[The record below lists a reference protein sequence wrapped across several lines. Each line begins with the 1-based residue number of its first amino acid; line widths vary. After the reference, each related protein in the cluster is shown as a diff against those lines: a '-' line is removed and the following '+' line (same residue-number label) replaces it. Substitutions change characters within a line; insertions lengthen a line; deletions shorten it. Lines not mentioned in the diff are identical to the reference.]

1 MISYSNFSNTRVN
14 MATLYSNFFRASHLT
29 EYKKLIRSTLRERN
43 MTVLNLED
51 LLQYLNMTRLDL
63 AYNLRKSI
71 PREKR
76 KTQEREQNI
85 ASIIHNLAS
94 SMCVDIGELYGR
106 QAVERTVKA
115 VAAPGTPSKFDILVL
130 IDADYETLNL
140 KSKTALMDQRFDKI
154 NGFIVTEL
162 GECKSEPDVHS
173 VNLICSNVSG
183 GGAILMGAY
192 LYCIKNTPSLPQLGL
207 LELAGGFGN
216 TMGLCAYS
224 KFGYVAN
231 LAYLGPHCFADS
243 NNLPMTV
250 DVARL
255 TVDQII
261 AVVQG
266 TAKVSQIDI
275 GAREKT
281 IFDMLHTH
289 PLCNRSLFVSDNE
302 QAELAQDYNRLYR
315 HMYSVRSLTG
325 YKPDASDIPNNV
337 MKLIR
342 HELQDKVDYYEEKRE
357 KTGKKL
363 TEDEKTA
370 VVGEIVKEK
379 LTSKI
384 AILTDIVNEI
394 QETKRMLL
402 DRKIRKLRREFD
414 DISDPTKKREIIATI
429 KSLESQIAAINRFRG
444 EDTPSPQSIRSAATT
459 ETEVSSSKSPSVMSV
474 ISDEDREAEM
484 AHMYVTKAKAKSMYL
499 KKKSAKKAAKKTAKK
514 LAAKKASAA
523 KKTARM
529 KVSTKSIMQAP
540 WIPASPKSVVL

>member
-1 MISYSNFSNTRVN
+1 
-14 MATLYSNFFRASHLT
+14 MATLRSNFFQATHIT
-29 EYKKLIRSTLRERN
+29 EYKKLIDTTLKERN
-43 MTVLNLED
+43 MTILNLED
-51 LLQYLNMTRLDL
+51 ILQYLNMTRLDL
-63 AYNLRKSI
+63 AYNLRKSA
-71 PREKR
+71 PREQR

-85 ASIIHNLAS
+85 ANIIHNLS
-94 SMCVDIGELYGR
+94 PSMCVDIGEAYGR
-106 QAVERTVKA
+106 HAVERTLKA
-115 VAAPGTPSKFDILVL
+115 VTAPGAPSKFDILVL

-140 KSKTALMDQRFDKI
+140 KSKTSLIDQRFDKI
-154 NGFIVTEL
+154 RGFIVTEL

-173 VNLICSNVSG
+173 VNLICANVSG

-192 LYCIKNTPSLPQLGL
+192 LYCIKRTPLLPQLGL
-207 LELAGGFGN
+207 LELAGGFTN
-216 TMGLCAYS
+216 SIGLCAYS

-243 NNLPMTV
+243 NNLPMSV

-255 TVDQII
+255 TVDQIA
-261 AVVQG
+261 AVVRG

-289 PLCNRSLFVSDNE
+289 PLCNRSLFNSKDE

-337 MKLIR
+337 MKLIQ
-342 HELQDKVDYYEEKRE
+342 HELQDKVDYYEDKKK

-370 VVGEIVKEK
+370 VVREIVNAK
-379 LTSKI
+379 LSDKI
-384 AILTDIVNEI
+384 GTLADIVNEV
-394 QETKRMLL
+394 QQTKKMLL

-414 DISDPTKKREIIATI
+414 DISDPTKKREITVTI
-429 KSLESQIAAINRFRG
+429 KDLESQIAGINPFRG

-459 ETEVSSSKSPSVMSV
+459 ETEVVSAKSPSVMSV
-474 ISDEDREAEM
+474 VSEEDREAEM
-484 AHMYVTKAKAKSMYL
+484 AHMYNTKAKAKSAYL
-499 KKKSAKKAAKKTAKK
+499 KKKSAKKAAKKSAKK
-514 LAAKKASAA
+514 LAAKRASAA

-529 KVSTKSIMQAP
+529 KVSTNRSIINKAP
-540 WIPASPKSVVL
+540 WIPASPKSVGI